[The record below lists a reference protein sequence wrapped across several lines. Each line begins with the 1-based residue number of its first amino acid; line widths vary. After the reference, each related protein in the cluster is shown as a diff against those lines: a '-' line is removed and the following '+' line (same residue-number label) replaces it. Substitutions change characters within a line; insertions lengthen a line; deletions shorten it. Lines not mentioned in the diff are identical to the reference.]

1 MGLSIQE
8 SDGRWLLLR
17 DGERLSEHPDE
28 MAAFTALRTARAPV
42 VDPLTAGAY
51 PAPVRPPA
59 GWFTDPQF
67 DDSTTA
73 EHPDYPGAR
82 GRSLTINDD
91 GRVFGHLALWQ
102 VPHTGFG
109 GERVYAPK
117 SKTNYAKF
125 REGHVVTDDGKQ
137 IATGPLTAGT
147 GHASVDPRNPITAAQ
162 AQKHYDDSG
171 IAVAD
176 VVAGEDGYGIWV
188 AGGIRPG
195 VTDEQVEGLRR
206 SRGLSGDWRDYN
218 GNLELIAALAVN
230 VTGFPVPQYALAASG
245 AVVWDGD
252 RPLALV
258 AAGAAP
264 LLAMASEP
272 WAQPMDEL
280 RRDNASLRE
289 TVTAMRDQLA
299 VYLPVLRPMVASA
312 QLARG
317 RDAVTAAGV
326 VAAAKPYGDVTYA
339 DTGMQADKKARYPL
353 DSKEHVRA
361 AWAYVNQSSN
371 ASKYTAPQLATIK
384 GRIKTAAKKFSVDIA
399 AS

>member
-28 MAAFTALRTARAPV
+28 MAAFTALRAAREPV
-42 VDPLTAGAY
+42 TDPLTAGAY
-51 PAPVRPPA
+51 PAPLRPPA
-59 GWFTDPQF
+59 GWFTDPGF
-67 DDSTTA
+67 DDSSTA

-109 GERVYAPK
+109 GEKIYAPK
-117 SKTNYAKF
+117 SKTGYAKF
-125 REGHVVTDDGKQ
+125 REGHVIADDGKQ

-162 AQKHYDDSG
+162 AAAHYDNTG

-188 AGGIRPG
+188 AGSIRPG

-206 SRGLSGDWRDYN
+206 SRGLSGDWRDFG

-245 AVVWDGD
+245 AAVWDGD

-280 RRDNASLRE
+280 RRENTALRE
-289 TVTAMRDQLA
+289 SLTAMGRQLA
-299 VYLPVLRPMVASA
+299 LYLPAIRPLAASA
-312 QLARG
+312 HVARA
-317 RDAVTAAGV
+317 R
-326 VAAAKPYGDVTYA
+326 AAAPPFKPHGDVAYA
-339 DTGMQADKKARYPL
+339 DPGYQDDKVKRYPI
-353 DSKEHVRA
+353 DTAVHVRA
-361 AWAYVNQSSN
+361 ALSYFAQSAN
-371 ASKYTAPQLATIK
+371 RAKYTGAQLTAIDGKIK
-384 GRIKTAAKKFSVDIA
+384 AAAKRFGIG

>member
-28 MAAFTALRTARAPV
+28 MAAFAALKDVRSGPV
-42 VDPLTAGAY
+42 VAAAH
-51 PAPVRPPA
+51 PAPIRPPA
-59 GWFTDPQF
+59 DWFTDPGF
-67 DDSTTA
+67 DETSTA
-73 EHPDYPGAR
+73 EHPDYPGRR
-82 GRSLTINDD
+82 GRSLTVNDD
-91 GRVFGHLALWQ
+91 GRTFGHLALWN
-102 VPHTGFG
+102 VPHVGFS
-109 GERVYAPK
+109 GEKIYAPK
-117 SKTNYAKF
+117 STTNYSRF
-125 REGHVVTDDGKQ
+125 RKGHVVTADGGQ
-137 IATGPLTAGT
+137 VATGPLTIGT

-162 AQKHYDDSG
+162 ASSHYDNTG
-171 IAVAD
+171 TAAAD
-176 VVAGEDGYGIWV
+176 VAVGEDQFGIWF
-188 AGGIRPG
+188 AGAIRPG
-195 VTDEQVEGLRR
+195 TTDEQVEALRR
-206 SRGLSGDWRDYN
+206 SRGLSGDWRDF
-218 GNLELIAALAVN
+218 GDGGLELVAALGVN
-230 VTGFPVPQYALAASG
+230 VPGFPVPQYALAASG

-317 RDAVTAAGV
+317 RDAVTAA
-326 VAAAKPYGDVTYA
+326 AKTSQPDGSNYA
-339 DTGMQADKKARYPL
+339 DPGYQDDKVKRYPL
-353 DSKEHVRA
+353 DSAARVRS
-361 AWAYVNQSSN
+361 AWSFINQSSN
-371 ASKYTAPQLATIK
+371 AAKYTAPQLATIK
-384 GRIKTAAKKFSVDIA
+384 GRIKVAAKKFDVDIA

>member
-1 MGLSIQE
+1 MALSIQE

-17 DGERLSEHPDE
+17 DGERLSVHDDE
-28 MAAFTALRTARAPV
+28 MAAFTALRTAREPA

-59 GWFTDPQF
+59 GWFADPQF

-125 REGHVVTDDGKQ
+125 REGHVVGDDGKQ

-162 AQKHYDDSG
+162 AAAHYDNTG

-188 AGGIRPG
+188 AGSIRPG

-230 VTGFPVPQYALAASG
+230 VAGFPVPQYALAASG
-245 AVVWDGD
+245 AGVWDGD

-317 RDAVTAAGV
+317 RDAVTAA
-326 VAAAKPYGDVTYA
+326 AKTSQPDGSNYA
-339 DTGMQADKKARYPL
+339 DPGYQDDKVKRYPL
-353 DSKEHVRA
+353 DSASRVRS
-361 AWAYVNQSSN
+361 AWSFINQSSN

-384 GRIKTAAKKFSVDIA
+384 GRIKTAAKKFDVDITA
-399 AS
+399 G